1 MSPDADALS
10 ALEPTLARAR
20 AAIRSLGQD
29 ADETPAWRR
38 DLEVLFGASALRWL
52 LDVRRRPGSGG
63 SHELEVTLG
72 REAEST
78 SLRLVPFGHH
88 ERPFAETKRLSLVQ
102 RDGGELS
109 DAFGREL
116 ESIRHRVQASEATGV
131 ADALLARLDARTL
144 PDPDE
149 VRELASLPDL
159 EDPEQ
164 RAVSVMLPEYAR
176 HYGERPRILE
186 RRFAEFTVV
195 SVAFSDAHLSD
206 DGSFF
211 TLPPSLRVDA
221 PSLLYLRRLGFGWNE
236 RGVVRQV
243 PLPSHLER
251 VLRGAD
257 LGGFGMR
264 PRIVSLPTMA
274 AFDRRWLAS
283 STHAVLPINLGSR
296 AFYLRHA
303 WRYVPRLTRRPRSV
317 GWLASHFTILAHDLG
332 VHALPVHLL
341 PSSVLLELGRRIRAS
356 WATTRWRALRP
367 PRPLLS
373 FYDTDL
379 HLYARAAWSEA
390 ESVSE
395 LPAALCQPSRLAQ
408 LTAQLESRLREAAA
422 APAT

>member
-1 MSPDADALS
+1 MSHDANALS

-52 LDVRRRPGSGG
+52 LDVRRRPGSGT

-72 REAEST
+72 SEVEST
-78 SLRLVPFGHH
+78 RLRIVPYGRD
-88 ERPFAETKRLSLVQ
+88 ERPFAQTERLSLVQ
-102 RDGGELS
+102 RGGGELS
-109 DAFGREL
+109 DALGREL
-116 ESIRHRVQASEATGV
+116 ETIRHRVRASEATG
-131 ADALLARLDARTL
+131 AANALVARLEARSL

-149 VRELASLPDL
+149 VRQLASLPDL
-159 EDPEQ
+159 EEPEQ

-186 RRFAEFTVV
+186 RRFAGFTVV
-195 SVAFSDAHLSD
+195 SLAFSDAHLSD

-211 TLPPSLRVDA
+211 TLPPALRVDA

-243 PLPSHLER
+243 PLPSHFER
-251 VLRGAD
+251 VLGGAG
-257 LGGFGMR
+257 LGGLGMR
-264 PRIVSLPTMA
+264 PRIVALPTMA

-283 STHAVLPINLGSR
+283 STQAVLPINLGSR

-303 WRYVPRLTRRPRSV
+303 WRYVPRLTRRPRSAR
-317 GWLASHFTILAHDLG
+317 WLASHFTILPHDLG
-332 VHALPVHLL
+332 VHALSVHLL
-341 PSSVLLELGRRIRAS
+341 PTCVLLELGRRIRAT
-356 WATTRWRALRP
+356 WALTRWRALRP
-367 PRPLLS
+367 PRALLS

-379 HLYARAAWSEA
+379 HLYCRSAWSEVQ
-390 ESVSE
+390 SVSE
-395 LPAALCQPSRLAQ
+395 LPALLCEPSRLAQ
-408 LTAQLESRLREAAA
+408 LAEQLEARVRESQSLA
-422 APAT
+422 